1 MLRTLSLMA
10 LLPLAACA
18 AQPKPQAAAAVS
30 VAPEP
35 PRAAWRGKAVPEDA
49 ERIDAIEGTWQAA
62 LAEVSRGKRSVLATE
77 GPLVDRTAALDH
89 PALPP
94 GAYKCRL
101 VRVGEGAGRGG
112 LVSFPSFFCNIGSGG
127 EQGSL
132 SFSKQ
137 TGSDL
142 PAGWLHA
149 DGDHR
154 YIFLGAKQAKPGD
167 TSLVYGADRAKDVAG
182 VVERIGP
189 FRWRLTVPSAPAKLD
204 VYELTPVPVE
214 AQPG

>member
-1 MLRTLSLMA
+1 MLRTLSLVA

-18 AQPKPQAAAAVS
+18 GQPKPAPLAAVS

-35 PRAAWRGKAVPEDA
+35 PPSAWRGKALPEDA
-49 ERIDAIEGTWQAA
+49 ARIDAIDGTWRAA
-62 LAEVSRGKRSVLATE
+62 LAEVSGRKRATLAQE
-77 GPLVDRTAALDH
+77 GPLMQDMAALDH

-112 LVSFPSFFCNIGSGG
+112 VTSFPSFFCSVGGGG
-127 EQGSL
+127 EDGALSL
-132 SFSKQ
+132 AKQ

-149 DGDHR
+149 DGDKR
-154 YIFLGAKQAKPGD
+154 YVFLGARQAKPGD
-167 TSLVYGADRAKDVAG
+167 TSLTYGTDRARDVAG
-182 VVERIGP
+182 VVERVGP
-189 FRWRLTVPSAPAKLD
+189 FRWRLAVPKGDAVLE